1 MPEAQEI
8 QTRNNLYGFE
18 YLEPDKRR
26 LDEGQERQFEV
37 KQLWQRSHEI
47 VNLSAR
53 GYKNVDIAQI
63 LNISPVTVS
72 NTLNGKLGQHKL
84 SEIRQER
91 DEETKKTV
99 EKIRVLTD
107 KALNVYHETFDNES
121 GNATLKDRIAVANT
135 ITLELSGLRVPTK
148 VQSHSIHTA
157 LTKDEIEGFKK
168 RGMSAADSAG
178 IVIDVESAEPSGAVA
193 PFTTVSENQANEEN
207 VTEEICEEIL

>member
-1 MPEAQEI
+1 MPEV

-26 LDEGQERQFEV
+26 LNEGQERQFEV

-53 GYKNVDIAQI
+53 GYKNVEIAQI

-91 DEETKKTV
+91 DADTKK
-99 EKIRVLTD
+99 L
-107 KALNVYHETFDNES
+107 
-121 GNATLKDRIAVANT
+121 
-135 ITLELSGLRVPTK
+135 
-148 VQSHSIHTA
+148 
-157 LTKDEIEGFKK
+157 
-168 RGMSAADSAG
+168 
-178 IVIDVESAEPSGAVA
+178 
-193 PFTTVSENQANEEN
+193 
-207 VTEEICEEIL
+207 

>member
-1 MPEAQEI
+1 MPEVQEI

-121 GNATLKDRIAVANT
+121 GNATLKDQIAVANT
-135 ITLELSGLRVPTK
+135 VTLELSGLRVPTK

-157 LTKDEIEGFKK
+157 LTKDEIESFK
-168 RGMSAADSAG
+168 RRATSAANNAG
-178 IVIDVESAEPSGAVA
+178 IVIDVKSVELNEAITPSSMTKEVPDEVA
-193 PFTTVSENQANEEN
+193 
-207 VTEEICEEIL
+207 

>member
-1 MPEAQEI
+1 MPEVEL
-8 QTRNNLYGFE
+8 QTRNNLYGFD

-26 LDEGQERQFEV
+26 RVDQYGEGESEPLAYEI

-53 GYKNVDIAQI
+53 GYKNREIAQI

-91 DEETKKTV
+91 DIETKKTV

-107 KALNVYHETFDNES
+107 KALNVYHDIFDNES
-121 GNATLKDRIAVANT
+121 GQATIKDQKSVADT
-135 ITLELSGLRVPTK
+135 VVLELSGLRVPTK
-148 VQSHSIHTA
+148 VQSHSVHTN
-157 LTKDEIEGFKK
+157 LTKDEIEAFKM
-168 RGMSAADSAG
+168 RGNQAAQNTG
-178 IVIDVESAEPSGAVA
+178 IVIDIESEDA
-193 PFTTVSENQANEEN
+193 PDSE
-207 VTEEICEEIL
+207 L